1 MADHAVTSVDSEKQK
16 EMFELENKKKEAKQV
31 RKNKLAALTRKMNK
45 MRELMSDPAN
55 LEQVKENLQKYTEVL
70 EEFDELHKQYQEL
83 LSKDE
88 CVTDTGQWYEPKR
101 IVIEE
106 FRTGADEWIKS
117 CPVVAPPTEKEDEIS
132 PKDSISSVSRGSK
145 SSRSSSSSARL
156 VAQAERAA
164 LLAKAATMKER
175 HALEEKEQLLSKE
188 REEIRRQMETL
199 NFEAEL
205 SATNAK
211 LAVYAGA
218 EEQVASTPADGMNAY
233 FEERN
238 LELANMDTLQ
248 QVALTTNMLEER
260 IVRPKD
266 RAKHVPLFQASSR
279 QGELGDHIGHWL
291 LQETPEVVGP
301 AQRSQSAL
309 NLQADRAT
317 RGNAI
322 LKPIREK
329 AIDHS
334 DKVELSTEYRPLVDD
349 LVISQADPM
358 LPEQEQVRSLQDNV
372 APSNLI
378 AILNRQ
384 NEITSMLL
392 RQQQLS
398 TLPPKRVTVFDGDI
412 LEFRSFMNS
421 FEHNIESKTDNGQD
435 RLFYLEQYTKG
446 QARDLVKSCQHMD
459 GDQGYLRAK
468 RLLHEHF
475 GNEYNISTA
484 YIEKALSWPILKPED
499 PKALNEYALFLK
511 GCCNAMTK
519 LDYMEELNVAST
531 LKALVMKLP
540 FKFRDK
546 WRTKAQEKLDGNSK
560 ITFADLVQF
569 IEKQAKICS
578 NPVFGDIQES
588 VASRSKRPEVS
599 KPMFRPKVSYAAN
612 VAAVTTPVTSNMDS
626 DVKSPCLCCDGAHS
640 LEHCSDFKKK
650 THREKLNLLQEKA
663 LCFGCLRTGH
673 RSKDC
678 HAGRLSCNICNRIH
692 PSVLHINFQ
701 VKGETIK
708 SAEPPENI
716 KEVKSNVCRHNGAG
730 NSKCA
735 LSILPVQVKSVKGNR
750 IIQTYAFLDPG
761 SSATFCTER
770 LAQKLSLEGKP
781 TTVLLKTMSQ
791 ERPVKST
798 LVSGLEVSELEG
810 NNFLPLPEVFT
821 QRSMPVT
828 KDDIP
833 TQADLRKWPYIS
845 EVQLLQIDSGIDL
858 LIGMNAANL
867 MEPWQVINSQE
878 DGPYAVRTLLG
889 WVVNG
894 PLGGC
899 SKGVDKATVTA
910 NRISLVNLQEL
921 LVSQY
926 NTDFNERVYDE
937 KSEMSVDDKKFLN
950 IANESV
956 KVIEGHYCINLP
968 FKADKV
974 TMPNNCSRGVSAES
988 FMRNQR
994 WICGPEF
1001 LWSSEEDWPNEP
1013 IDRSQLCTDDPEVRK
1028 SVTVNSI
1035 MQTCE
1040 ERPTDKLLNYFSDW
1054 LKLRVAVAW
1063 IMKVKDALRHL
1074 VQKRKDSKDDCKYQR
1089 ATRINTRSV
1098 KISMKES
1105 ITVEDLKGAENAILT
1120 YVQRQSFPQ
1129 EISMLQEGASCVRKG
1144 SSIYRLDPMLDGGIL
1159 RVGGRLRRS
1168 AMPEERKHPA
1178 ILAKD
1183 HHVSTLILRHI
1194 HAQTGHGGRNHM
1206 LSQVR
1211 KTYWIVNANTAAR
1224 KVLSHCVTCRKNRGK
1239 PGEQKMADLPGER
1252 LVTDLPP
1259 FTNVGLDYFGP
1270 FEVRRGRSMLKRY
1283 GVIFT
1288 CMTSR
1293 AVHLEVACSLTTDSC
1308 INAIRRFLCRRGPAQ
1323 HMRSDHGTNLVGA
1336 ERELREALQAIEH
1349 RKIQQT
1355 LRKEGVQWSFNSPT
1369 ASHHGGFWERLIR
1382 MVRHVL
1388 CSVLKQQTLDDEGL
1402 TTVFCE
1408 VEAILNSRPI
1418 TKVSDDPQDLEAL
1431 TPNHILLYRTNPLLP
1446 PGVFSSSDLYHRR
1459 RWRQVQYIAEL
1470 FWKRWLLEYLPL
1482 LQERQKWSRTRRNFV
1497 PGDIVLIADSNALR
1511 SSWLLG
1517 RVLEAKPDARGHVRV
1532 VKLQTKTSVLERPV
1546 SKICLLLEGDDC
1558 KVKP

>member
-106 FRTGADEWIKS
+106 FRTGADKWIKS

-132 PKDSISSVSRGSK
+132 PKDSISSVNRGSK

-317 RGNAI
+317 RGNAV
-322 LKPIREK
+322 LKPIKEK

-349 LVISQADPM
+349 LVISQAGPM

-678 HAGRLSCNICNRIH
+678 HAGRLSCNICNRMH

-950 IANESV
+950 IANASV

-974 TMPNNCSRGVSAES
+974 TMPNNRVSAES

-994 WICGPEF
+994 LICGPEF

-1013 IDRSQLCTDDPEVRK
+1013 IDRSQLCTDDQEVRK

-1183 HHVSTLILRHI
+1183 HHVSTLILRYI

-1206 LSQVR
+1206 LSQKEQR
-1211 KTYWIVNANTAAR
+1211 KTW
-1224 KVLSHCVTCRKNRGK
+1224 
-1239 PGEQKMADLPGER
+1239 
-1252 LVTDLPP
+1252 
-1259 FTNVGLDYFGP
+1259 
-1270 FEVRRGRSMLKRY
+1270 
-1283 GVIFT
+1283 
-1288 CMTSR
+1288 
-1293 AVHLEVACSLTTDSC
+1293 
-1308 INAIRRFLCRRGPAQ
+1308 
-1323 HMRSDHGTNLVGA
+1323 
-1336 ERELREALQAIEH
+1336 
-1349 RKIQQT
+1349 
-1355 LRKEGVQWSFNSPT
+1355 
-1369 ASHHGGFWERLIR
+1369 
-1382 MVRHVL
+1382 
-1388 CSVLKQQTLDDEGL
+1388 
-1402 TTVFCE
+1402 
-1408 VEAILNSRPI
+1408 
-1418 TKVSDDPQDLEAL
+1418 
-1431 TPNHILLYRTNPLLP
+1431 
-1446 PGVFSSSDLYHRR
+1446 
-1459 RWRQVQYIAEL
+1459 
-1470 FWKRWLLEYLPL
+1470 
-1482 LQERQKWSRTRRNFV
+1482 
-1497 PGDIVLIADSNALR
+1497 
-1511 SSWLLG
+1511 
-1517 RVLEAKPDARGHVRV
+1517 
-1532 VKLQTKTSVLERPV
+1532 
-1546 SKICLLLEGDDC
+1546 
-1558 KVKP
+1558 